1 VPHNRGTRHKPKY
14 VGIASYKGHT
24 KWVGTH
30 STLAAYKTAEWQRLA
45 ELREEVDGAS
55 RLRAPTVKEFASAVT
70 EADGRIVM
78 RWPDGQRAQKETGRR
93 DSSVRR
99 LREGLK
105 PFLRDFGERRLDSF
119 TRDEAATWAL
129 PQGRHVQQSVRQFF
143 NHALDREL
151 VDCNQFACLGASKR
165 KRRIDRPDFQL
176 TSDEQYKRLL
186 RCARQSR
193 TDDYGL
199 IIEGAILA
207 IGETAMRPGEIF
219 ALHRPEIHLDMN
231 MIHVRRQIDLAT
243 GNITW
248 PKDDDGRWIA
258 MSPTLR
264 EHLERMPRIGKVINP
279 SMGEIVYPAPRG
291 GYMRRSTWST
301 HWHSVRASAGM
312 PGQDFC
318 ELKHRAI
325 QWMIDP
331 IDDDGLGLDFQTVA
345 QMAGHDDGGYL
356 IATVYT
362 KLTERRALAR
372 TQRAMNAYQ
381 HPSVTSN
388 GEPCSPSRCN
398 SSTKELSGGLQ

>member
-1 VPHNRGTRHKPKY
+1 M
-14 VGIASYKGHT
+14 
-24 KWVGTH
+24 
-30 STLAAYKTAEWQRLA
+30 
-45 ELREEVDGAS
+45 
-55 RLRAPTVKEFASAVT
+55 ASAPRRRP
-70 EADGRIVM
+70 A
-78 RWPDGQRAQKETGRR
+78 GRR

-119 TRDEAATWAL
+119 TRDEAVTWAL
-129 PQGRHVQQSVRQFF
+129 PQGRHIQQSVRQFF

-151 VDCNQFACLGASKR
+151 IDCNHFARLGASKR
-165 KRRIDRPDFQL
+165 KRRIDRPDFQP
-176 TSDEQYKRLL
+176 TSDEQYERLR

-219 ALHRPEIHLDMN
+219 ALHRPDIHMATN

-264 EHLERMPRIGKVINP
+264 EHLQRMPRIGKVINP
-279 SMGEIVYPAPRG
+279 AMGEIVYPAPRG

-312 PGQDFC
+312 PGQDFR

-331 IDDDGLGLDFQTVA
+331 TNDGGLGLDFQTVA
-345 QMAGHDDGGYL
+345 QMVGHNDNGYL

-362 KLTERRALAR
+362 KLTKHRALTRA
-372 TQRAMNAYQ
+372 QHAMNTYQ
-381 HPSVTSN
+381 H
-388 GEPCSPSRCN
+388 RRN
-398 SSTKELSGGLQ
+398 SLRAGPPKRA